1 MKIAKLILLACP
13 VVLASMMMLA
23 NPAAASIAN
32 APTTAEV
39 TLVSTQPIIASAPK
53 LNQQSNPILDQ
64 LGCGCATC
72 VKAKFQQLQGK
83 LPVAH
88 I

>member
-13 VVLASMMMLA
+13 IVLASMMMLA
-23 NPAAASIAN
+23 LPAAASIAN
-32 APTTAEV
+32 ASTTAEV

-83 LPVAH
+83 LPVAR